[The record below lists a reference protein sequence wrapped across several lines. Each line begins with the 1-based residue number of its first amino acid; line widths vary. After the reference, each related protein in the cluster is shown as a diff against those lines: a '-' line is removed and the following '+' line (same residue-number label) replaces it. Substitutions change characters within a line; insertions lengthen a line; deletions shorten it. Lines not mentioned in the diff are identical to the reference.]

1 MTISKHLHSCLL
13 VHEQGKTL
21 LIDPGVFTYQENVLE
36 INTLEKLDYILITH
50 EHPDHFHI
58 PFVKELVAN
67 FPNVTIVTNQSIVEI
82 LEKENIKATTQSTNN
97 IIMMPVSHERVFDND
112 APENVMFEIFDR
124 LAHPGDSMSFTTNK
138 EILAL
143 PLLGPSWMITQA
155 TEKAVALKPKTVIP
169 IHDYH
174 WKDTFRKEYYH
185 RLFEFFRTKRIDF
198 KAVETGEKIDV

>member
-1 MTISKHLHSCLL
+1 MKISKYIHSCLL

-138 EILAL
+138 
-143 PLLGPSWMITQA
+143 A

-198 KAVETGEKIDV
+198 KAVETGEVIEI